1 VILLNNISKRDRIL
15 IIIVGLALICYGYF
29 TFILTPVSNKIA
41 EEQRVIT
48 NKKSQYKNIEI
59 MKVSN
64 PQNEKKLEEAK
75 KKFDDSVKQLPKNE
89 RNPDITY
96 NFNKLVTEGNVTLK
110 SLVFGKD
117 TEYSLKKN
125 DATTST
131 KPSVV
136 DTSATSTKLM
146 FVPVTVVVMGNYL
159 STLKF
164 ISVIENDT
172 RITDIQTVTIVAT
185 TLGEAGLETT
195 FLLNYYFGESEN
207 KDEPTYDMPS
217 INVGKENLFK

>member
-1 VILLNNISKRDRIL
+1 MILLNNISKRDRIL